1 MSLSRALTQVTP
13 RLIGDFEGESILM
26 IYSLAFVITGDYG
39 DGQVVANTSSINLE
53 GSTTHDNEKSEKS
66 CEPDK
71 RDGSIFEIKLE
82 LEDDSSNTSMEAE
95 DEIVGESQES
105 ESKSTP
111 AIPSQIDSELPAS
124 KSESDL
130 VDQKERLGWT
140 RESPKAEKKKLL
152 FHLPEAQDL
161 QEAMSNPH
169 VIPRVSY
176 GYMIAMAL
184 QVMNTNYPEQKCC

>member
-1 MSLSRALTQVTP
+1 
-13 RLIGDFEGESILM
+13 M
-26 IYSLAFVITGDYG
+26 IYSLAYVTTGDYG
-39 DGQVVANTSSINLE
+39 DDKVVANTSSINLE
-53 GSTTHDNEKSEKS
+53 TSTTHYNEKSEKS

-71 RDGSIFEIKLE
+71 RDGGIFEIKLE

-130 VDQKERLGWT
+130 VDQKEGLGWT
-140 RESPKAEKKKLL
+140 RETLPSPKAEKKKFL

-184 QVMNTNYPEQKCC
+184 QVMNTNYPEQKSCIDLREYK

>member
-1 MSLSRALTQVTP
+1 MMKKCFR
-13 RLIGDFEGESILM
+13 RESYLM

-39 DGQVVANTSSINLE
+39 DGKVVANTSSIKLE
-53 GSTTHDNEKSEKS
+53 ASTTHDNEKSEKS

-71 RDGSIFEIKLE
+71 RDGGIVEIKLE

-95 DEIVGESQES
+95 DEIVGQSQES

-111 AIPSQIDSELPAS
+111 VIPSQIDSELPAS

-140 RESPKAEKKKLL
+140 RETLPSPKAEKKKLL
-152 FHLPEAQDL
+152 FHLPEAKDL
-161 QEAMSNPH
+161 QEAMSNPR